1 MHDARKPLP
10 NSRHE
15 SFARAIAQGHR
26 LGPAYER
33 AGFAGKS
40 RRLSWE
46 LRHRPE
52 VDARIAWL
60 LGERVKADTR
70 AYRRREKQHGD
81 LLDRAIRELEA
92 IAFHDIREVADWRRE
107 PKMGTDGEVIGTDSS
122 LVIRDAADLPACASK
137 AIKSVFLK
145 GGALRIDMCD
155 KRQALVDIIKLLT
168 GSDAAQPSK
177 VAVTQ
182 VNIGAV
188 DAREAAKRVSFLLA
202 AARAREPA
210 LKTIDVSRALPNKDS
225 DKAE

>member
-15 SFARAIAQGHR
+15 LFARAIAQGHR

-60 LGERVKADTR
+60 LQERVKADTR

-81 LLDRAIRELEA
+81 LMDRAIRELEA

-107 PKMGTDGEVIGTDSS
+107 VRVNVDGEVIGADSS

-145 GGALRIDMCD
+145 GGALRIDMHD
-155 KRQALVDIIKLLT
+155 KRQALVDLVKLLK
-168 GSDAAQPSK
+168 GDDIAPPGNVK
-177 VAVTQ
+177 
-182 VNIGAV
+182 I
-188 DAREAAKRVSFLLA
+188 
-202 AARAREPA
+202 
-210 LKTIDVSRALPNKDS
+210 
-225 DKAE
+225 